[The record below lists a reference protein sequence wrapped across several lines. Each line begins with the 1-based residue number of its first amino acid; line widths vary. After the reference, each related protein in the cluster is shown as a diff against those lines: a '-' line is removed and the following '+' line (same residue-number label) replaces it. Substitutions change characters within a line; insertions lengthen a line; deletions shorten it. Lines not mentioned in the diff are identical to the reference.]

1 MRFTVIF
8 LLIFIFSFSFAGDY
22 KQAVREEI
30 SKQFG
35 NAANEESILLD
46 YNHFVVMHA
55 DTFVVPVGYHY
66 VFEVKHGKIKRLDK
80 STFHGGNFGRYLFT
94 WKNTIYALGG
104 YGFFNTN
111 NNLEYFHAKLE
122 GWAVDKTEGTKPNY
136 ILGIAFKLGNK
147 IISFN
152 NFKSGN
158 LIEKDILDSA
168 IYILDL
174 KTKKWSK
181 KPLNQ
186 NACIQG
192 RVFYTNDFVIS
203 IGELESILV
212 SRKNMKFVRVK
223 NEALG
228 LDLIHNTLKEVQN
241 NTLLLHSF
249 VNHRKSPLEVKINLE
264 TIWKDHPK
272 DHLIVSGIAKRG
284 IHISFWTYLVIIGL
298 ISFAVVYFFRRN
310 KSSKLVA
317 DYNELELKLLGKN
330 SLLNTE
336 ELDELLGIE
345 HMDVDSKK
353 FKRNRM
359 INEMNQRHPDFI
371 TRIKDDTDKRRFL
384 YQIKK

>member
-1 MRFTVIF
+1 MRFTAIF

-46 YNHFVVMHA
+46 YNHFVVMHG
-55 DTFVVPVGYHY
+55 DTFVVPNGYHY
-66 VFEVKHGKIKRLDK
+66 VFKVDDGKVNRLDQ
-80 STFHGGNFGRYLFT
+80 STFHGGNFGRFLFS
-94 WKNTIYALGG
+94 WNKTIYALGG

-111 NNLEYFHAKLE
+111 NNLEYFNAKLE
-122 GWAVDKTEGTKPNY
+122 GWAVDKTEGAKPKY
-136 ILGIAFKLGNK
+136 ILGVAYKLGPK

-181 KPLNQ
+181 KALNQ

-212 SRKNMKFVRVK
+212 SRKNMKFTRVK
-223 NEALG
+223 NEVLG

-264 TIWKDHPK
+264 TIWKDQPK
-272 DHLIVSGIAKRG
+272 EHLIVPGIAKRG
-284 IHISFWTYLVIIGL
+284 IHISLWAYLVLIGL
-298 ISFAVVYFFRRN
+298 ISFTVVYFFRRN
-310 KSSKLVA
+310 KLSKLCV
-317 DYNELELKLLGKN
+317 DYNELELRLLGEN
-330 SLLNTE
+330 RLLNTE
-336 ELDELLGIE
+336 ELDEILGIE

-359 INEMNQRHPDFI
+359 INEMNQRHAAFI

>member
-1 MRFTVIF
+1 MRFTAIF
-8 LLIFIFSFSFAGDY
+8 LFTFILSFSFAADY

-46 YNHFVVMHA
+46 YNHFVVMHG
-55 DTFVVPVGYHY
+55 DTFVVPIGYHY
-66 VFEVKHGKIKRLDK
+66 VFKVKRGEIKRLDK
-80 STFHGGNFGRYLFT
+80 STFHGGNFGRYLFS

-111 NNLEYFHAKLE
+111 NNLSYFNAKLE
-122 GWAVDKTEGTKPNY
+122 GWAVDKTEGTKPKY
-136 ILGIAFKLGNK
+136 ILGIAFKLGSK

-181 KPLNQ
+181 KALNQ

-192 RVFYTNDFVIS
+192 RVFYTNDYVIS

-228 LDLIHNTLKEVQN
+228 LDLIHNTLQEVHN

-249 VNHRKSPLEVKINLE
+249 VNHRKSPLEVKIDVE
-264 TIWKDHPK
+264 TIWKDQPK
-272 DHLIVSGIAKRG
+272 EHLIVPGIAKRG
-284 IHISFWTYLVIIGL
+284 IHISGWVYFVLIGL
-298 ISFAVVYFFRRN
+298 ISFVIFHFMRRN

-317 DYNELELKLLGKN
+317 EYNELELKLLGEN
-330 SLLNTE
+330 RLLNTE

-359 INEMNQRHPDFI
+359 INEMNQRHADFI